1 MIVTK
6 KFLFLFVFK
15 SIIVEKEASNCNF
28 IGLGANLKIPR
39 EIDSSRK
46 VKRDYIKITKLF
58 FLPPANKND
67 LGLLSLH

>member
-1 MIVTK
+1 MIVAK
-6 KFLFLFVFK
+6 KFLFYLFSRV
-15 SIIVEKEASNCNF
+15 VEKEASNCNF

>member
-1 MIVTK
+1 M
-6 KFLFLFVFK
+6 
-15 SIIVEKEASNCNF
+15 EKEASNCNF